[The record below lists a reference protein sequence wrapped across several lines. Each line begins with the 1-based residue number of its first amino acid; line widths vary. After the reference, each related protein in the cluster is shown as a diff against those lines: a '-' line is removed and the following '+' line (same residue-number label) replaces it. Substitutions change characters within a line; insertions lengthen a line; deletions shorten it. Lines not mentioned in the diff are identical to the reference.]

1 MEDQGQEETPHRH
14 MERRPGVSGMEL
26 GLMGIL
32 FMLFMLLVILGIL
45 LIR

>member
-14 MERRPGVSGMEL
+14 RERRHGVSGMEL
-26 GLMGIL
+26 ELMAVLLGLVC
-32 FMLFMLLVILGIL
+32 LLVILAIL